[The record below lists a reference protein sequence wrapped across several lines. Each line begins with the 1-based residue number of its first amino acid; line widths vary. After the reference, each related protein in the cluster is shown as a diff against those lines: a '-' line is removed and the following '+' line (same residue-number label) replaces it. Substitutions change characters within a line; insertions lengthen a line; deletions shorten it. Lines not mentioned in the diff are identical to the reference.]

1 MSGSFLG
8 YLSSLHHLI
17 SPFLGLFFLF
27 LFLGVAIFAFAGAWV
42 ARGRGV
48 SWPLGLVLGG
58 LFGPFGILLI
68 GVLSIAQDR
77 QVASTWTGE

>member
-1 MSGSFLG
+1 VSGSFLS
-8 YLSSLHHLI
+8 YLSSLYHLV
-17 SPFLGLFFLF
+17 SPFLGLFFWF
-27 LFLGVAIFAFAGAWV
+27 IVLGVAIFAFTGVWV

-58 LFGPFGILLI
+58 ILGPFGILFI

-77 QVASTWTGE
+77 QAASTWTGE